1 MILALPWGK
10 GATHGWIIDA
20 YGDYDRDSM
29 VLWLWNERG
38 ARRIEDPRVIPSF
51 FLHAPPSELPAIRRR
66 IEILDGV
73 RAVREVSRRIALE
86 DDEPKPVLEI
96 VPRHYRDLQGLAH
109 ILDSNGGYVDH
120 RLFNVDLRLSQRYA
134 MEHDIFPMGLVRYG
148 NGTWTAEEEHFA
160 LEYPLPPLRKSLLDV
175 HVDNPAGIPRMQDKL
190 LGARLDD
197 IEIDGDAETIL
208 RGIGEAVRS
217 KDPDVLMTD
226 GGDAFTMPYLA
237 RKAAELGVDLQLG
250 RDPDKFAE
258 RKGKSYFTYGK
269 IVYKPGQYILR
280 GRLHLDRGHFAYRE
294 SDFAGLAELSR
305 LSTLT
310 PQEQARLTP
319 GTAFSAMQVNLA
331 YHDGCLVIWKKNRP
345 EEFKDA
351 ENLLRGDRG
360 GFTFEPEVGLH
371 EGLYELDFSSL
382 YPSIM
387 VKYNIS
393 AETLDCACCTTDGLS
408 VPELRYHLCTRRVG
422 IVGRVLKPLIERR
435 RYYKKM
441 KKEPGPLQDVYAG
454 RDTILKWTLVTCLD
468 GRTVIPYKMGDERY
482 QKPISEII
490 DPLLPAGGMA
500 DAPAE
505 LRLFGFDPDL
515 RLMEKKVSKVLKVR
529 SPPTMLRIGLRKGRD
544 IVVTPNHRFFVLN
557 EEGGFDIRR
566 ADGLHVGD
574 YLPTATNLPK
584 SPQRIRS
591 VNLAIELSQKLTG
604 DELFTWRIRGEA
616 LRKAIS
622 LHYKSIM
629 KAGLTRGFTYR
640 TIWLWRERGM
650 LPLAFLPLLQLSDE
664 LADELEIGRT
674 RLNGGKINFLPCQV
688 EVDRDLGF
696 FLGFY
701 AGDGNGRTNMVRFA
715 VGMTESEILGKL
727 MNCADRKFGQL
738 GSVRKEK
745 HARMWVLQFNSG
757 ALRRILESVFGMG
770 GSADSGKLV
779 VPSIVLNGGL
789 DIQFGFVEGLLASD
803 GSIAPSRDWALIHTA
818 NRGFAD
824 MIGLLLAGLGLKY
837 VTRHSRQSSQVL
849 YSVGFRLRELPEKFW
864 MKIRHQERA
873 KRYATRDLNR
883 AGKIPV
889 LESGLLAVC
898 EKHKVTHSLPK
909 GPHHFASAEDILLR
923 IQRIRKKQRRISESD
938 RRTIQKLEHLARS
951 ELTFLCVRDIEKAVP
966 QTEFVYCFEMEEE
979 LNGFVTQ
986 GNLFVSN
993 SFGYQGYKNAR
1004 FGRIECH
1011 EAINAFA
1018 RNILVRTMEV
1028 AESHGYEVVHGIV
1041 DSVWLR
1047 AKPGADPIDKVREH
1061 IAGSIGLPIELE
1073 GHYKW
1078 IVFLPCKTTGVGALN
1093 RYYGLFNHDEFKLRG
1108 IELRKHDTPEFINIC
1123 QEAMLGELSLASNA
1137 AEFRERI
1144 PKAVDILRWTAKCV
1158 LDRTIPVHQFIL
1170 TKNISRALP
1179 EYVVLTATAAAL
1191 KQMEKRGFAVEPGE
1205 SIRYVLLDA
1214 RARDSERKVRV
1225 AEFLEG
1231 DEKPDAWEYI
1241 RLLCRSGQTLLA
1253 PFGYTEEQ
1261 LTQMCE
1267 DLSDVSIAN
1276 IPEQAIAIQ
1285 EDYKSIGESRSRARG
1300 GVGYKKPWRIETEDE
1315 MHDEIPTDP

>member
-1 MILALPWGK
+1 
-10 GATHGWIIDA
+10 
-20 YGDYDRDSM
+20 M
-29 VLWLWNERG
+29 VLWLWNPQG
-38 ARRIEDPRVIPSF
+38 VHRIEDPRVVPTF

-73 RAVREVSRRIALE
+73 REVREVSKRIALE
-86 DDEPKPVLEI
+86 DDVPKPVLEI
-96 VPRHYRDLQGLAH
+96 VPRHYRDLRGLAH

-120 RLFNVDLRLSQRYA
+120 RLFNVDLRFSQRYA
-134 MEHDIFPMGLVRYG
+134 IEHNIFPMGLTHYA
-148 NGTWTAEEEHFA
+148 NGVWRAEEEHFA
-160 LEYPLPPLRKSLLDV
+160 LDYPLPALRKSLLDL
-175 HVDNPAGIPRMQDKL
+175 HVDNPAGIPRIQDRL
-190 LGARLDD
+190 LGARVDD
-197 IEIDGDAETIL
+197 IEIDGDEESIL
-208 RGIGEAVRS
+208 KGIDAVVRS

-226 GGDAFTMPYLA
+226 GGDAFLMPYLA
-237 RKAAELGVDLQLG
+237 GKASDLGVNLQLG
-250 RDPDKFAE
+250 RDPDKFAGV
-258 RKGKSYFTYGK
+258 KAKSYFTYGK

-280 GRLHLDRGHFAYRE
+280 GRLHLDRGHFAFRE

-319 GTAFSAMQVNLA
+319 GTAFSAMQVNQA
-331 YHDGCLVIWKKNRP
+331 YHDGCLVVWKKNRP
-345 EEFKDA
+345 EDFKDA

-360 GFTFEPEVGLH
+360 GFTFEPEVGVH

-393 AETLDCACCTTDGLS
+393 AETLDCSCCTTDGLP

-441 KKEPGPLQDVYAG
+441 KKEPGPLQDVYTG

-468 GRTVIPYKMGDERY
+468 GRTVIPYKMDDERS

-490 DPLLPAGGMA
+490 DPLLLDGGMA

-505 LRLFGFDPDL
+505 LRLFGFDSNL

-529 SPPTMLRIGLRKGRD
+529 SPATMLRIGLKKGRE
-544 IVVTPNHRFFVLN
+544 IFVTPNHRFFVLN
-557 EEGGFDIRR
+557 KEGGFDTRR
-566 ADGLHVGD
+566 ADELHVGD

-591 VNLAIELSQKLTG
+591 VNLAIELNQKLTG
-604 DELFTWRIRGEA
+604 NELFTWRIRGEA
-616 LRKAIS
+616 LRKVIS
-622 LHYKSIM
+622 LHYKSIL

-674 RLNGGKINFLPCQV
+674 RLNGGKINFLPCRV

-701 AGDGNGRTNMVRFA
+701 AGDGNGRANMVRFA

-727 MNCADRKFGQL
+727 MNCADRKFRQL
-738 GSVRKEK
+738 GSVRKET

-770 GSADSGKLV
+770 GSSDSGKLV
-779 VPSIVLNGGL
+779 VPSIVLNGGV

-803 GSIAPSRDWALIHTA
+803 GSITPSRDWALIHTA
-818 NRGFAD
+818 HRGFAD
-824 MIGLLLAGLGLKY
+824 SIGLLLAGLGLRY
-837 VTRHSRQSSQVL
+837 VTRLSRQSSHVL
-849 YSVGFRLRELPEKFW
+849 YSVGFRLRELPEQFW
-864 MKIRHQERA
+864 MKIGHQKRT

-889 LESGLLAVC
+889 LESGLLALC
-898 EKHKVTHSLPK
+898 EKHNVTHSLPK
-909 GPHHFASAEDILLR
+909 GPNHFASAEDILQR
-923 IQRIRKKQRRISESD
+923 IQRIREKQRQISEFD
-938 RRTIQKLEHLARS
+938 RRTIQQLESLVQS
-951 ELTFLCVRDIEKAVP
+951 ELTFLRVREIDEVTP
-966 QTEFVYCFEMEEE
+966 QTEFVYCFEMAEE
-979 LNGFVTQ
+979 LNGFITQ
-986 GNLFVSN
+986 GNLFVGN

-1018 RNILVRTMEV
+1018 RNILVRTMEI

-1047 AKPGADPIDKVREH
+1047 PTANADPIEKVREH

-1073 GHYKW
+1073 GRYKW

-1093 RYYGLFNHDEFKLRG
+1093 RYYGLFQDDEFKLRG

-1123 QEAMLGELSLASNA
+1123 QEAMLGELSLASTA

-1158 LDRTIPVHQFIL
+1158 LDRAIPVHQFIL
-1170 TKNISRALP
+1170 TKSVSRALP

-1205 SIRYVLLDA
+1205 SVRYVLLDA

-1225 AEFLEG
+1225 AEFLQG
-1231 DEKPDAWEYI
+1231 DEEPDAWEYI

-1253 PFGYTEEQ
+1253 PFGYTEEK
-1261 LTQMCE
+1261 LARMCE
-1267 DLSDVSIAN
+1267 DLSDISTAN
-1276 IPEQAIAIQ
+1276 MPEQAITIQ

-1300 GVGYKKPWRIETEDE
+1300 GVGYKKPWRVVDE
-1315 MHDEIPTDP
+1315 EEMPSEITGDL

>member
-1 MILALPWGK
+1 VP
-10 GATHGWIIDA
+10 T
-20 YGDYDRDSM
+20 
-29 VLWLWNERG
+29 
-38 ARRIEDPRVIPSF
+38 F

-73 RAVREVSRRIALE
+73 REVREVSRRIALE

-96 VPRHYRDLQGLAH
+96 VPRHYRDIRNLAH

-120 RLFNVDLRLSQRYA
+120 RLFNVDLRFSQRYA
-134 MEHDIFPMGLVRYG
+134 IEHDIFPMGLMHYA
-148 NGTWTAEEEHFA
+148 NGVWRAEEEHFA
-160 LEYPLPPLRKSLLDV
+160 LDYPLPALRKSLLDL

-190 LGARLDD
+190 LGARVDEV
-197 IEIDGDAETIL
+197 EIDGDEETIL
-208 RGIGEAVRS
+208 KGIDTVVRS

-226 GGDAFTMPYLA
+226 GGDAFLMPYLA
-237 RKAAELGVDLQLG
+237 AKASELGVNLQLG
-250 RDPDKFAE
+250 RDPDRFAG
-258 RKGKSYFTYGK
+258 RKAKSYFTYGK

-280 GRLHLDRGHFAYRE
+280 GRLHLDRGHFAFRE

-319 GTAFSAMQVNLA
+319 GTAFSAMQVNQA
-331 YHDGCLVIWKKNRP
+331 YHDGCLVVWKKNRP
-345 EEFKDA
+345 EDFKDA

-360 GFTFEPEVGLH
+360 GFTFEPEVGVH

-393 AETLDCACCTTDGLS
+393 AETLDCACCTTDGLP

-441 KKEPGPLQDVYAG
+441 KKEPGPLQEVYAG

-468 GRTVIPYKMGDERY
+468 GRTVIPCKVDD
-482 QKPISEII
+482 QLSVKPISEII
-490 DPLLPAGGMA
+490 DPLLPNGGMA

-505 LRLFGFDPDL
+505 LRLFGFDSNL
-515 RLMEKKVSKVLKVR
+515 RLTEKRASKILKVR
-529 SPPTMLRIGLRKGRD
+529 SPPTMVRIALQKGRE
-544 IVVTPNHRFFVLN
+544 IVATPNHRFFVLN
-557 EEGGFDIRR
+557 EEGSLDVRR
-566 ADGLHVGD
+566 ADELHVGN
-574 YLPTATNLPK
+574 YLPITANLPQ
-584 SPQRIRS
+584 SPQQVRS
-591 VNLAIELSQKLTG
+591 VNLAIELRGKLTG
-604 DELFTWRIRGEA
+604 DELFTWRIRGDA
-616 LRKAIS
+616 LPKAIS
-622 LHYKSIM
+622 IHYESIR
-629 KAGLTRGFTYR
+629 KAGRDRGFTYR
-640 TIWLWRERGM
+640 TIWLWRKRGM
-650 LPLAFLPLLQLSDE
+650 LPLAFLPLLHLSPEVVDG
-664 LADELEIGRT
+664 LEIGRT
-674 RLNGGKINFLPCQV
+674 RLNGGKINYLPCRID
-688 EVDRDLGF
+688 VDRELGF

-727 MNCADRKFGQL
+727 MNCADQKFQQL
-738 GSVRKEK
+738 GNVRKEK

-779 VPSIVLNGGL
+779 VPPIVLNGGL
-789 DIQFGFVEGLLASD
+789 DVQFGFVEGLLASD
-803 GSIAPSRDWALIHTA
+803 GSITPSRDWALIHTA

-824 MIGLLLAGLGLKY
+824 SVGLLLASLGMKY
-837 VTRHSRQSSQVL
+837 VIRRSRQSPQVL
-849 YSVGFRLRELPEKFW
+849 YSVGFRRRELPGKFW
-864 MKIRHQERA
+864 MKVGHRE
-873 KRYATRDLNR
+873 KTSRYLTRDLNR
-883 AGKIPV
+883 SGKIPV
-889 LESGLLAVC
+889 LESGLFALCA
-898 EKHKVTHSLPK
+898 KYKVTHRLPR
-909 GPHHFASAEDILLR
+909 GSGHLISAENVLR
-923 IQRIRKKQRRISESD
+923 RLERIKKKHHQIPESD
-938 RRTIQKLEHLARS
+938 RKIIQSLERFAQS
-951 ELTFLCVRDIEKAVP
+951 ELTFLYVRNLDAVAP
-966 QTEFVYCFEMEEE
+966 RTDNVYCFEMEEE
-979 LNGFVTQ
+979 LNGFIVQ
-986 GNLFVSN
+986 GNLFVAN

-1018 RNILVRTMEV
+1018 RNILVRTMEI

-1047 AKPGADPIDKVREH
+1047 PKPNADPIEKVREH

-1073 GHYKW
+1073 GRYKW

-1093 RYYGLFNHDEFKLRG
+1093 RYYGLFQDDEFKLRG

-1123 QEAMLGELSLASNA
+1123 QEAMLGELSLASTA

-1158 LDRTIPVHQFIL
+1158 LDRAIPVHQFIL
-1170 TKNISRALP
+1170 TKSVSRALP

-1191 KQMEKRGFAVEPGE
+1191 KQMEKRGFSVEPGE

-1225 AEFLEG
+1225 AEFLQG
-1231 DEKPDAWEYI
+1231 DETPDAWEYI
-1241 RLLCRSGQTLLA
+1241 KLLCRSGQTLLA
-1253 PFGYTEEQ
+1253 PFGYTEDS
-1261 LTQMCE
+1261 LYATCK
-1267 DLSDVSIAN
+1267 DLSDVSITN
-1276 IPEQAIAIQ
+1276 LPEQAIAIQ
-1285 EDYKSIGESRSRARG
+1285 EDYKSRGESRSKAKG
-1300 GVGYKKPWRIETEDE
+1300 GVGYKRPWRIIDDASADEDPA
-1315 MHDEIPTDP
+1315 DF